1 MKILKFLSLLI
12 FSGALFGSCSS
23 KDKVED
29 EQIRIIPLPNY
40 YQSQP
45 GVFEMD
51 KNTVIGVDLSDT
63 NMVSLAN
70 YLNEKFMRT
79 TGFGLSIKSASE
91 GIVFTLVEEN
101 DLGEEGYRMSV
112 TPDGTQIYA
121 NTYHGIFNGIQ
132 SFLQLLPLDSTG
144 DIAKINCID
153 ISDKPRFAWRGLMRD
168 VSRHFFTKQEVK
180 RFIDLM
186 AEYKYNVFHWHLS
199 DDQGWRVEIK
209 SLPRLTD
216 VGAWRAPR
224 VGNWWEREPQSVT
237 DSLTYGGFYTQD
249 DIREV
254 VEYARERFITVVPE
268 IDVPGHS
275 MALLTA
281 YPEISCTGGPFHVN
295 VGNTFYTKEENSL
308 CVGKEKTFAI
318 LDMIFDELVDLFPS
332 SYIHIGGDEC
342 YKGFWAKCP
351 DCRARMS
358 SKQLQNVEE
367 LQSYFVKRVASH
379 IQSKGKHVIG
389 WDEILE
395 GGLAKDAIV
404 MSWRGMKGGVEAARQ
419 GHRVIMTPFEH
430 CYLDLYQGDPAV
442 EPNTYSML
450 RLRDCYKFS
459 IVPDSIDA
467 SFVLGG
473 QGNLWAESIPHY
485 RQVEY
490 MTWPRAM
497 AISETLWNETDSRN
511 WDFFIQRVES
521 QFRYLDRLNVNYARS
536 IYDPIIS
543 PSINDGELRIELTT
557 EISGLDIFY
566 TFDNTNPDCYSN
578 LYTTALSVPKNATML
593 KVVTYRGKCP
603 IGKQI
608 NLTIEELKERAK
620 KKE

>member
-23 KDKVED
+23 KDKVGD

-153 ISDKPRFAWRGLMRD
+153 ISDKPRFAWRGLMLD

-332 SYIHIGGDEC
+332 SYIHIG
-342 YKGFWAKCP
+342 
-351 DCRARMS
+351 
-358 SKQLQNVEE
+358 
-367 LQSYFVKRVASH
+367 
-379 IQSKGKHVIG
+379 
-389 WDEILE
+389 
-395 GGLAKDAIV
+395 LAKDAIV

-543 PSINDGELRIELTT
+543 PSINDGELKIELTT

-578 LYTTALSVPKNATML
+578 LYTTALTVPKNATML